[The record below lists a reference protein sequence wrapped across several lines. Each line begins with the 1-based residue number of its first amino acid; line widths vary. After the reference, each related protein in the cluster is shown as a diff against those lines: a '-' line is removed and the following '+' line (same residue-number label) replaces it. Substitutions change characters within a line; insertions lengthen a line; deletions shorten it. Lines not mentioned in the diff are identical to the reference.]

1 MKNKIKLGILGG
13 GGDSLIGIVHRIAAS
28 MHDRYQIVGGCFNP
42 NPKENRDFAES
53 LGLNLNRVYDSIDA
67 MMEGEKQLPE
77 EDRIEVVS
85 VLTPNFLR
93 YPMAKQ
99 LLENSFHVICE
110 KPLTTTYSEAE
121 ELVALQSKMQ
131 TVFAKDL
138 DLFLFRYNYFL

>member
-53 LGLNLNRVYDSIDA
+53 LGLDLNRVYDSIDT

-85 VLTPNFLR
+85 VLTPNFLH

-121 ELVALQSKMQ
+121 ELVALQSKCKQ
-131 TVFAKDL
+131 
-138 DLFLFRYNYFL
+138 FLRLHIPILAIR